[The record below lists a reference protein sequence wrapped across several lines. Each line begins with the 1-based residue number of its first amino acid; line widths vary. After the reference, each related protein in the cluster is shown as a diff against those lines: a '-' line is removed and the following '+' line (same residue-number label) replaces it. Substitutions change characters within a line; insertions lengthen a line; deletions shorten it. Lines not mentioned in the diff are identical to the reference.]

1 MSDITEELARAREV
15 IAEAERRLRAAVRQM
30 PDSPQRGR
38 LAQER
43 WALWQMLG
51 RDRPYFS
58 QAGQD
63 EFLDRAV
70 FRRKRG
76 GVFVEVG
83 AYDGITGS
91 NTAFFEAF
99 RGWSGLL
106 VEAAPHLHAE
116 VQRNRASPCLNLAVA
131 AAEGEADF
139 LDIRRGYLQMGGLVE
154 TMGAQARAAIEADSR
169 TRAEVIRVPTRPLA
183 AILDEAG
190 LRRIDYLSIDIE
202 GGEEAVLAAFPFER
216 FEITAWS
223 IEVNEASPAIDA
235 LMERAG
241 YRLATHI
248 GVDQIWLR
256 RG

>member
-1 MSDITEELARAREV
+1 MSDISEELARAREV
-15 IAEAERRLRAAVRQM
+15 IAEAERRLRAAIRQM
-30 PDSPQRGR
+30 PDSPRRGR

-63 EFLDRAV
+63 EFLDRTV

-99 RGWSGLL
+99 RGWTGLL
-106 VEAAPHLHAE
+106 VEAAPHLHAQ
-116 VQRNRASPCLNLAVA
+116 VCANRASPCLNLAVA
-131 AAEGEADF
+131 AQEGEADF
-139 LDIRRGYLQMGGLVE
+139 LDIRSGYVQMGGLLD
-154 TMGAQARAAIEADSR
+154 TLGAGARAAIEADSR

-183 AILDEAG
+183 DILSGAG
-190 LRRIDYLSIDIE
+190 LRRIDYISIDIE
-202 GGEEAVLAAFPFER
+202 GGEEAVLAAFPFAR
-216 FEITAWS
+216 FEIAAWS
-223 IEVNEASPAIDA
+223 IEVNEASPAIAAIMDA
-235 LMERAG
+235 AG
-241 YRLATHI
+241 YRLAAHV
-248 GVDQIWLR
+248 GVDQIWLHK
-256 RG
+256 G